1 MVFAKLHRLVALELA
16 MLRDSCNKYRIKGD
30 RMEER
35 TRQQLVFEAQKKSTG
50 AAYLLWL
57 FLGGFGAHRFYLGQT
72 GTAVAQLLLLLLG
85 WIPFGIGWG
94 VLGLWLLVDL
104 FLIPGII
111 SRQNMELINTM
122 DRGASS
128 AAMAASRFE

>member
-1 MVFAKLHRLVALELA
+1 
-16 MLRDSCNKYRIKGD
+16 MLRDSCNKYRIKGG

-85 WIPFGIGWG
+85 WIPFGIGWI
-94 VLGLWLLVDL
+94 VLGLWLFVDL

-111 SRQNMELINTM
+111 SQRNMELINTM
-122 DRGASS
+122 DRGTSP
-128 AAMAASRFE
+128 AALAASRFE